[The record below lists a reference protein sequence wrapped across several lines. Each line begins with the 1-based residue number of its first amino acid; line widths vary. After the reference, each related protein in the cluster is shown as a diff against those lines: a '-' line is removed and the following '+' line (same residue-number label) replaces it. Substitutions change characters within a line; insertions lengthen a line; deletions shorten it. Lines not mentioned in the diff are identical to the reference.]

1 MFKRNHLTIKG
12 LVTNQKLRFQTLN
25 CTSFIY
31 SLPVGDTQFIK
42 KNITPP
48 PPERNKQTKKTYNKL
63 KKKTPKTENKKS
75 SNKRIKEYNKNKTKN
90 PSSFHI
96 LVRYSRCC
104 YQDLSI
110 FV

>member
-42 KNITPP
+42 KTLPP
-48 PPERNKQTKKTYNKL
+48 PPPQKETNKPKKAYNKL
-63 KKKTPKTENKKS
+63 KKKPPKQ
-75 SNKRIKEYNKNKTKN
+75 KTQN
-90 PSSFHI
+90 P
-96 LVRYSRCC
+96 
-104 YQDLSI
+104 QTNE
-110 FV
+110 

>member
-48 PPERNKQTKKTYNKL
+48 PQKETNKPKKPITN
-63 KKKTPKTENKKS
+63 KKKKPQK
-75 SNKRIKEYNKNKTKN
+75 
-90 PSSFHI
+90 
-96 LVRYSRCC
+96 
-104 YQDLSI
+104 
-110 FV
+110 

>member
-42 KNITPP
+42 KTLP
-48 PPERNKQTKKTYNKL
+48 PPERNKQTKKTYNKF
-63 KKKTPKTENKKS
+63 K
-75 SNKRIKEYNKNKTKN
+75 KN
-90 PSSFHI
+90 P
-96 LVRYSRCC
+96 
-104 YQDLSI
+104 QKQKTQNPQTNE
-110 FV
+110 

>member
-42 KNITPP
+42 KNITPSP
-48 PPERNKQTKKTYNKL
+48 PPLKTNKPKKHITNLKKHPKNRKHKILKQT
-63 KKKTPKTENKKS
+63 
-75 SNKRIKEYNKNKTKN
+75 NKRI
-90 PSSFHI
+90 
-96 LVRYSRCC
+96 
-104 YQDLSI
+104 Q
-110 FV
+110 

>member
-48 PPERNKQTKKTYNKL
+48 PPERNKQTKKTYNKF
-63 KKKTPKTENKKS
+63 KKKPQKQKTQ
-75 SNKRIKEYNKNKTKN
+75 N
-90 PSSFHI
+90 P
-96 LVRYSRCC
+96 
-104 YQDLSI
+104 QTNE
-110 FV
+110 

>member
-42 KNITPP
+42 KTLPPP

-63 KKKTPKTENKKS
+63 KKNPQNRKHKILKQT
-75 SNKRIKEYNKNKTKN
+75 NKRI
-90 PSSFHI
+90 
-96 LVRYSRCC
+96 
-104 YQDLSI
+104 Q
-110 FV
+110 